1 MDFLTISELFSLVE
15 EYITSKSF
23 IIWGNADVTV
33 FPIGIGHVICDLG
46 ETRLRLCVRFWVV
59 LDLIDIYPMW
69 VGNIASRWNNSHT
82 PITEIL
88 EAEIISQKLL
98 SNSD

>member
-33 FPIGIGHVICDLG
+33 FPIGTGHVVCGLG
-46 ETRLRLCVRFWVV
+46 GTRLRLCVRFWGV
-59 LDLIDIYPMW
+59 LDLIVFLAYM
-69 VGNIASRWNNSHT
+69 GA
-82 PITEIL
+82 
-88 EAEIISQKLL
+88 
-98 SNSD
+98 